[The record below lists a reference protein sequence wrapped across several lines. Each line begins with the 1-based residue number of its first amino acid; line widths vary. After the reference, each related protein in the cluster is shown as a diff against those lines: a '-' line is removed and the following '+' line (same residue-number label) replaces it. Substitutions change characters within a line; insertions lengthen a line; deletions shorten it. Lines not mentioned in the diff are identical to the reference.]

1 MLDKTFFTKVFK
13 QNSDDVAGR
22 RKIISESSNALHWSK
37 QSIFALQRGKKIEA
51 KDRLADANKALI
63 SLDKRFGKDGKL
75 RSEGSWKAAVEEYLE
90 AKFFADFMAGK
101 KITGIKDFP
110 VLSEEYLGALSD
122 LTGEIVRMMVLWTT
136 KGKIKDVKDAGEIV
150 HATLHE
156 LMQSDYRGY
165 LRTKFDQAKRN
176 LQKSE
181 SILYDLSIRDK

>member
-13 QNSDDVAGR
+13 QNSDGVISR

-37 QSIFALQRGKKIEA
+37 QSIFALQRGKKTES
-51 KDRLADANKALI
+51 KERMADAKKALI
-63 SLDKRFGKDGKL
+63 SLDSRFGKDGKL
-75 RSEGSWKAAVEEYLE
+75 RTEGSWKAAVEEYME
-90 AKFFADFMAGK
+90 AKFFNDFMEGK

-110 VLSEEYLGALSD
+110 VLGEEYLGALSD

-136 KGKIKDVKDAGEIV
+136 HGKIKEVKAAGEIV
-150 HATLHE
+150 HDVLHE

-176 LQKSE
+176 MQKSE